1 MVDRFLVVGVAG
13 VTPSLQGEDDTDI
26 RQQATGH
33 GPLRVLEL
41 VDDSAA
47 FAGLLLA
54 QVGAAVTRIEAVS
67 PAPLD
72 QSSAAPA
79 PGTTRGTSVSL
90 PRPWEGTEEEHL
102 HFNAGKDLLRLE
114 LPRQAERVHD
124 ELRRADVLLTT
135 WRASELASAN
145 LAPEQWAKLYPNL
158 VTVTVSPFGSEGPR
172 HHWQATDLVA
182 CALGGTMA
190 LIGDADGQPLRP
202 PRQQA
207 YHLAGVHGAIG
218 AFLAVLARPSVGR
231 GQQVEVA
238 AVEAVASTLEF
249 GALAYFHQG
258 RRLGRNG
265 SRYSHVP
272 HTILP
277 TADGYV
283 AGGFGGTARIWTGLV
298 QWLVELGQ
306 EEDLAEAKWDDA
318 AVRWEAREHLFS
330 VIQRAFE
337 TLPTATV
344 ASEAT
349 RRGLPWAAV
358 LRATEVLD
366 DPQLAWRQF
375 FRPLT
380 DQATGRAVRDA
391 GPAFHLPWLGASP
404 PVPDRHAASSAPTG
418 ATVANGGSRAE
429 AQSPSRGASHPSA
442 SSTRGTPDARLGAL
456 HGLRVLD
463 LTWVLA
469 GPYATKILADHGAE
483 VIKVESVHR
492 PDPTRYAASMRFS
505 PKRDDDDPDTS
516 GYFANFNRNKRSI
529 LLNLKHPSARS
540 VALALVANCD
550 VLVEN
555 FSAGVLERLGLGP
568 AALHAVRPDL
578 IVLRM
583 SGVGQDGPSA
593 SSATFADTL
602 SAMSGMTAETEL
614 ADGRPRGITFGLGDM
629 VAAGHGVVAALA
641 ALWHRQ
647 QTGEGCVIDLSQLEC
662 VVAQM
667 GSAFVEAANG
677 NTPPV
682 AGRGPNWHP
691 TMAPHGVFRCKEP
704 DSWCA
709 IAAASD
715 EAFRALCAV
724 IGRGDL
730 AADPDLATFSGR
742 LSAHE
747 RISLAVE
754 QWTRDREA
762 TSVMAMLQE
771 ASVAAGVVQDGRD
784 LVDHD
789 EQLRHSCFYQVLEH
803 PKLGPI
809 LHEGIAVRLS
819 ATPGSLRA
827 PAPLLGADTDDVLTE
842 LAGMRPDEIARL
854 RAVGALE

>member
-1 MVDRFLVVGVAG
+1 MLNGYFAAG
-13 VTPSLQGEDDTDI
+13 MAAVTAPFQGEDEI
-26 RQQATGH
+26 HLRQQATGH

-41 VDDSAA
+41 ADDSAA

-54 QVGAAVTRIEAVS
+54 HVGAAVTRIEVMGSGDLAQCSTV
-67 PAPLD
+67 PA
-72 QSSAAPA
+72 S
-79 PGTTRGTSVSL
+79 GTGRGAGVSL
-90 PRPWEGTEEEHL
+90 PQVWEGSDQEHR
-102 HFNAGKDLLRLE
+102 HFNACKDLVTLD
-114 LPRQAERVHD
+114 LPRQADQVHD
-124 ELRRADVLLTT
+124 ELRRSDVLLTT

-145 LAPEQWAKLYPNL
+145 LAPERWADLYPNL
-158 VTVTVSPFGSEGPR
+158 VTVTVSPFGSDGPR
-172 HHWQATDLVA
+172 KDWQATDLVA
-182 CALGGTMA
+182 CALGGMMA
-190 LIGDADGQPLRP
+190 MIGDADGQPLRP

-207 YHLAGVHGAIG
+207 YHLAGLHAAIG
-218 AFLAVLARPSVGR
+218 GLLAVLARPFVGR

-249 GALAYFHQG
+249 SALAYFHQG
-258 RRLGRNG
+258 RCLGRNG
-265 SRYSHVP
+265 SQYSHVP

-277 TADGYV
+277 TADGFV
-283 AGGFGGTARIWTGLV
+283 AGGFGGTARMWTGLV
-298 QWLVELGQ
+298 QWLAELGQ
-306 EEDLAEAKWDDA
+306 EEDLAEAKWNDA
-318 AVRWEAREHLFS
+318 TARWEGREHLFA

-337 TLPTATV
+337 ALPTDTV
-344 ASEAT
+344 ASEAI

-358 LRATEVLD
+358 RHAAEVLD

-380 DQATGRAVRDA
+380 DETTGRTVRDA
-391 GPAFHLPWLGASP
+391 GPAFHLPWLGVPPSVAGRRRVGMASTSASGGNGIP
-404 PVPDRHAASSAPTG
+404 AAVPTRPHSGTFHS
-418 ATVANGGSRAE
+418 
-429 AQSPSRGASHPSA
+429 SA
-442 SSTRGTPDARLGAL
+442 SSIRRPADAARGAL

-469 GPYATKILADHGAE
+469 GPYATKMLADHGAE
-483 VIKVESVHR
+483 VIKVESTHR

-505 PKRDDDDPDTS
+505 PKGDDDDPDTS

-529 LLNLKHPSARS
+529 LLNLKHPSAQS
-540 VALALVANCD
+540 VALALVAKCD
-550 VLVEN
+550 ILVEN

-629 VAAGHGVVAALA
+629 VAAGHGVVAVLA
-641 ALWHRQ
+641 ALLHRQ
-647 QTGEGCVIDLSQLEC
+647 RTGQGCVIDLSQLEC

-667 GSAFVEAANG
+667 GSAFVEVATGSN
-677 NTPPV
+677 PPV

-704 DSWCA
+704 GSWCA
-709 IAAASD
+709 IAVDSD

-724 IGRGDL
+724 IERSDL
-730 AADPDLATFSGR
+730 ADDPDLATMSGR
-742 LSAHE
+742 LSASD
-747 RISLAVE
+747 RIGMAVE
-754 QWTRDREA
+754 EWTRDREA
-762 TSVMAMLQE
+762 TSVMALLQ
-771 ASVAAGVVQDGRD
+771 AAGVAAGVVQDGRD
-784 LVDHD
+784 LVDRD
-789 EQLRHSCFYQVLEH
+789 EQLRHRCFYQVLEH

-809 LHEGIAVRLS
+809 VHEGIAARLI
-819 ATPGSLRA
+819 ATPGSLRT

-842 LAGMRPDEIARL
+842 LAGIQADEIARL
-854 RAVGALE
+854 RATGALE